1 MKRCGYIPTPA
12 PGPGAMMGYANPSR
26 SAFWMEREEMESGRR
41 ARRLRVM
48 VFTSAAEIGLDSLE
62 LETCVNQGVCSHVRR
77 LKKASDVVRQKEK
90 SVEVRRLFVT
100 YASAAMLGMSRS

>member
-1 MKRCGYIPTPA
+1 
-12 PGPGAMMGYANPSR
+12 MMGYANPSR

-77 LKKASDVVRQKEK
+77 LKKARDVVRQKEK